1 MRLKILK
8 RKIYQ
13 NILLQDV
20 TINQKFGFIAHFI
33 ARESQATTIYFDE
46 LERCVYATIL
56 YHELGLKKRIYERHL
71 DSVRCSLAKP
81 SLCKSLRR
89 WNHNSLKN

>member
-8 RKIYQ
+8 RKIYR
-13 NILLQDV
+13 NIILQDV

-33 ARESQATTIYFDE
+33 ARESRATTIYFDE
-46 LERCVYATIL
+46 LERMTYATIL

-71 DSVRCSLAKP
+71 DSMRCSLAKSP
-81 SLCKSLRR
+81 FRVSLRR
-89 WNHNSLKN
+89 WHNNSLKN

>member
-8 RKIYQ
+8 RKIYR

-46 LERCVYATIL
+46 LERMTYATIL

-71 DSVRCSLAKP
+71 DSMRCSLAKP

-89 WNHNSLKN
+89 WHNNSLKN

>member
-1 MRLKILK
+1 MRLRILK

-56 YHELGLKKRIYERHL
+56 YHELGLKKVLYGRHL
-71 DSVRCSLAKP
+71 DSMRCGLAKP

>member
-8 RKIYQ
+8 RKIYR

-56 YHELGLKKRIYERHL
+56 QHELNLFKVRYERLTHPL
-71 DSVRCSLAKP
+71 LGRFAKP
-81 SLCKSLRR
+81 SFRKPLRR
-89 WNHNSLKN
+89 WKNDTIQN